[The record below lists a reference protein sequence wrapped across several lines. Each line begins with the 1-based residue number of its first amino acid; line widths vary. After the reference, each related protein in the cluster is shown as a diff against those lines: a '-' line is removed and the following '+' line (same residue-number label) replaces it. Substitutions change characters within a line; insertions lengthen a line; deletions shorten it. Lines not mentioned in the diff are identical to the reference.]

1 MLSPLDA
8 HIADIDRWLKR
19 DELGSDG
26 ITPSLEQIQIRRRP
40 ILTPARWDQ
49 VLNDREPVDASPGG
63 ASNVRQIQGAR
74 T

>member
-1 MLSPLDA
+1 MLSPLDV
-8 HIADIDRWLKR
+8 HIADIERWLKR

-26 ITPSLEQIQIRRRP
+26 INPSFEQIQIRPRP
-40 ILTPARWDQ
+40 ILTPTRWEQ
-49 VLNDREPVDASPGG
+49 AINDREPVDAAPGG